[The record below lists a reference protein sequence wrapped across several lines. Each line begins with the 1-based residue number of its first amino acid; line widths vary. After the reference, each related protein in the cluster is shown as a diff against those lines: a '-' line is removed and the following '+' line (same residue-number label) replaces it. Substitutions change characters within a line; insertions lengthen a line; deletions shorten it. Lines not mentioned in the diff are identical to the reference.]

1 MFFSDKLRW
10 RHPVGD
16 KELNAYIDGELAA
29 AARSRVEAHMESCA
43 ACRQAVGELRAVSRA
58 LQALPGARAP
68 RSFALRE
75 ADVAPLP
82 GRAQQAGW
90 LAGATPLLGGVATVA
105 VLVFFVLVGVDV
117 SDRSSGG
124 DSSELASLPS
134 EEVQDDGI
142 ITSNSSAEPS
152 VQYDGDQRAVE
163 DAPELSEN
171 GVAPP
176 IGLPAADDG
185 AEPPEEPLPATGGDI
200 PNDESFS
207 NRAVADEE
215 DGPDESTR
223 ELLNREPGG
232 DDSSRL
238 RIAEAATAAVALAAG
253 GSLALVWWRRRV

>member
-1 MFFSDKLRW
+1 MNKPRLVLIAIASTLIILATACSAALDR
-10 RHPVGD
+10 GD
-16 KELNAYIDGELAA
+16 GDAGELAA
-29 AARSRVEAHMESCA
+29 
-43 ACRQAVGELRAVSRA
+43 
-58 LQALPGARAP
+58 
-68 RSFALRE
+68 
-75 ADVAPLP
+75 
-82 GRAQQAGW
+82 
-90 LAGATPLLGGVATVA
+90 
-105 VLVFFVLVGVDV
+105 
-117 SDRSSGG
+117 
-124 DSSELASLPS
+124 LPS
-134 EEVQDDGI
+134 EEVQEDGI

-215 DGPDESTR
+215 DGGFYGTSESVK
-223 ELLNREPGG
+223 PGPND